1 LNIERKYLHFLLVHH
16 VGNLCVKGWY
26 LVESRGQLLMVVRY
40 SPMLS
45 DQTSSFSLF
54 RMSSGPVHL
63 SGPYYAWE
71 PVDSLDGRLI
81 FVGKGNSR
89 CFEASEFTQCKPAV
103 YFYDDDAFNM
113 PAMVAYGFHGR
124 KYPCFDNGCWPGPH
138 QQVKK
143 WYEWRLP
150 SSYTSPTWYLH

>member
-113 PAMVAYGFHGR
+113 PAHGGLWV
-124 KYPCFDNGCWPGPH
+124 PWAEVPVF
-138 QQVKK
+138 
-143 WYEWRLP
+143 
-150 SSYTSPTWYLH
+150 